1 MYKPSSNSRQAS
13 FFWDL
18 ETMQDSKRAAV
29 QVGKHGR
36 LVSFREVFCS
46 TLQSGQRSPSQAY
59 PPDDRLAYAEAS
71 AQCIRRAG
79 MLQFTENAY
88 YQYFCGLEAFGT
100 LALVH
105 RLNRS
110 TSGTVSVRRG

>member
-1 MYKPSSNSRQAS
+1 
-13 FFWDL
+13 
-18 ETMQDSKRAAV
+18 
-29 QVGKHGR
+29 
-36 LVSFREVFCS
+36 
-46 TLQSGQRSPSQAY
+46 
-59 PPDDRLAYAEAS
+59 
-71 AQCIRRAG
+71 